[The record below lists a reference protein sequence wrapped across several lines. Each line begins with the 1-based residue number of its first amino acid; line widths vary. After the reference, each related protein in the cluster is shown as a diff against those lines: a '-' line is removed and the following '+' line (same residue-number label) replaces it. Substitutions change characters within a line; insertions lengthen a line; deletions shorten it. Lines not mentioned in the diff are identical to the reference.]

1 MNVYGSVILEWI
13 YIVLFSTRIKNTIG
27 GMCMK
32 KKLLAVLLASIMI
45 MQPLSA
51 VGATEFEDGIQ
62 SEEVFEFEDEEALD
76 AGQEFEAEPEA
87 ETTGAEVK
95 TGKPSEDAIQMGDD
109 VWFTYDAS
117 TSTGTISGTG
127 AMWDYLQDGKT
138 LDNLHENP
146 FKNQIATNID
156 TLIIEGGVTHV
167 GDYLLYNTRLG
178 IKKIVLKKG
187 IKSVGKCAF
196 YQLATLEDITIEEG
210 IQEIGEEAFYYCR
223 NMKEIIFPNSL
234 KKIGYSC
241 FSGCQKLEKI
251 LFSTSLSEIPDC
263 CFSDCKSLTNVDIP
277 NNIMRIGD
285 SAFNN
290 CSGLETIDLSEGL
303 SEIGAWA
310 FDGCSRLN
318 NVTIPGTVKTLVHHT
333 FGNCLSLSN
342 ITLSE
347 GLKNMYT
354 HVFDGCIRLQEITIP
369 QSVVDITQMS
379 NIEDTFWGCENLIK
393 IKGYTCSA
401 AKQYYNSLSDE
412 RKTKITFE
420 SIGEGTHKW
429 ESNKSV
435 IEEPTCT
442 EKGLKAQQC
451 SICGAINEESE
462 EEIPAYGHDWNGGVI
477 TKEPTETEDGVRTYT
492 CWRCNG
498 TKDEPIPKLS
508 AIQVKVENMLSFAW
522 RTYSKMYVLLS
533 TNKNVS
539 YYSIYVPKDSPVPE
553 YDPEKKDGTL
563 NVHNQTDVYFADLP
577 DEEVDIYVYV
587 TDTDGNYTYIKIAP
601 DYYDRPEKPTNR
613 IQIGDNVYANID
625 GSIMTITGSGETW
638 DFGFKSFTG
647 DKDKITEV
655 KFDGEITQIGN
666 SLFSGFTSL
675 QKIVLSSSL
684 KGIGIDA
691 FNSTGITEFIW
702 PENITSIP
710 SGAFYNTKLKEF
722 SVPETV
728 TEINDGA
735 FSGCN
740 DLTKITIPK
749 TVRYFGNQVFQNC
762 RNLTIYGY
770 KDSVAE
776 RYANNNNIP
785 FVSADFRVVFKDDGR
800 TQKTEYVTK
809 GQNAT
814 PPTLTTRPGYTLSW
828 DGDYTNIQEDMVIN
842 AVWTKISSDTP
853 PIIITPPEP
862 ENKKYTVTFV
872 DRGKVVKTEK
882 VGSGE
887 AAEYPFIT
895 RTGYNLSWDKDFS
908 NVTGDITVNAVW
920 TVITPGKVT
929 SLTAEVGKETI
940 NLSWDET
947 EYTSY
952 FLVYRKSDT
961 DKEYSQVAKTTKVL
975 WTDSNAKP
983 GMQYAYKVVAVR
995 SLEGKKYQGED
1006 SDIVTAKIGTPQIG
1020 DTYTVGNLNY
1030 KVTGDNKVEA
1040 IGIAK
1045 VTDTLTIP
1053 SSVIISG
1060 KSYKVTSIQAKAFY
1074 RNEDI
1079 VDVKIG
1085 NYVTY
1090 VGKYSFYRCPN
1101 LETVKFGKRV
1111 ETISTGA
1118 FSLCP
1123 NLEDVTLPASVKSLG
1138 AKAFYHCGSIETMTI
1153 KSTKLTY
1160 IGKKGLA
1167 VSSRTVVKV
1176 PNSKYSTYKKLITKS
1191 GTYKTLKIQKM

>member
-1 MNVYGSVILEWI
+1 M
-13 YIVLFSTRIKNTIG
+13 R
-27 GMCMK
+27 
-32 KKLLAVLLASIMI
+32 KKLLAVLLASTMI

-51 VGATEFEDGIQ
+51 VGATEFGDGRQ
-62 SEEVFEFEDEEALD
+62 SEVVFEFEDEESLD

-87 ETTGAEVK
+87 ETTGADVK

-127 AMWDYLQDGKT
+127 AMWDYLKDGRT
-138 LDNLHENP
+138 LDNQHENP
-146 FKNQIATNID
+146 FKNQIDKNID

-167 GDYLLYNTRLG
+167 GDYLLCEMGHG
-178 IKKIVLKKG
+178 IKKIILKTG
-187 IKSVGKCAF
+187 IQSIGKYTF
-196 YQLATLEDITIEEG
+196 YNIWSLQDVVMEEG
-210 IQEIGEEAFYYCR
+210 IQEIGEYGFYNCWGL
-223 NMKEIIFPNSL
+223 KEIIFPNSL

-508 AIQVKVENMLSFAW
+508 TEWPIKV
-522 RTYSKMYVLLS
+522 
-533 TNKNVS
+533 
-539 YYSIYVPKDSPVPE
+539 
-553 YDPEKKDGTL
+553 
-563 NVHNQTDVYFADLP
+563 
-577 DEEVDIYVYV
+577 
-587 TDTDGNYTYIKIAP
+587 
-601 DYYDRPEKPTNR
+601 
-613 IQIGDNVYANID
+613 GDNITALLENDTLILTGN
-625 GSIMTITGSGETW
+625 GSTYDYDMPSWGINGVEWMKWTSDNSLSQIKKIIVEEGITR
-638 DFGFKSFTG
+638 
-647 DKDKITEV
+647 
-655 KFDGEITQIGN
+655 IGN
-666 SLFSGFTSL
+666 CVFAGCTNL
-675 QKIVLSSSL
+675 QNIVLPKTL
-684 KGIGIDA
+684 QEIGEHSFVDCK
-691 FNSTGITEFIW
+691 S
-702 PENITSIP
+702 
-710 SGAFYNTKLKEF
+710 LKEF
-722 SVPETV
+722 SISEGV
-728 TEINDGA
+728 TSIGEGIFYGCSTLEKISFPSTLKEIPCFSNKFEGLPNLKIVELAEGIEKIGDGA
-735 FSGCN
+735 FCHHMNLKTINLPSTITEIGEYSFDYSGFVEISIPSN
-740 DLTKITIPK
+740 IKKITTRAFEGDTNLKYVNLAEGITSIEDGAFRNCTQLQYISIPESVINIDPLAFEGCPNFYIK
-749 TVRYFGNQVFQNC
+749 GKVGSYAEKYANDYMIPFRSGDYKVTFKNNGRTIM
-762 RNLTIYGY
+762 TIYVNG
-770 KDSVAE
+770 
-776 RYANNNNIP
+776 
-785 FVSADFRVVFKDDGR
+785 
-800 TQKTEYVTK
+800 
-809 GQNAT
+809 GQDAT
-814 PPTLTTRPGYTLSW
+814 PPTLTSRPGYTLSW

-842 AVWTKISSDTP
+842 AVWTKISSDIP
-853 PIIITPPEP
+853 PVIITPPEP
-862 ENKKYTVTFV
+862 DPETKKYTVTFV

-882 VGSGE
+882 VESGE

-929 SLTAEVGKETI
+929 NLTAEVGKETI
-940 NLSWDET
+940 NLSWDRAENAD
-947 EYTSY
+947 YY
-952 FLVYRKSDT
+952 MVYRKIVSDQNFEAVEKLSSIFWT
-961 DKEYSQVAKTTKVL
+961 DKDIVTGTEYQ
-975 WTDSNAKP
+975 
-983 GMQYAYKVVAVR
+983 YKVVAVC
-995 SLEGKKYQGED
+995 SLEGIKYQGED
-1006 SDIVTAKIGTPQIG
+1006 SVIVTAKIGTPQIG

-1030 KVTGDNKVEA
+1030 KVTGDKKVEVL
-1040 IGIAK
+1040 GIAK

-1060 KSYKVTSIQAKAFY
+1060 KSYKVTSIQSKAFY

-1079 VDVKIG
+1079 VNVTIG
-1085 NYVTY
+1085 NNVTY

-1138 AKAFYHCGSIETMTI
+1138 AKAFYHCGSLKTMTI
-1153 KSTKLTY
+1153 KSSKLTY